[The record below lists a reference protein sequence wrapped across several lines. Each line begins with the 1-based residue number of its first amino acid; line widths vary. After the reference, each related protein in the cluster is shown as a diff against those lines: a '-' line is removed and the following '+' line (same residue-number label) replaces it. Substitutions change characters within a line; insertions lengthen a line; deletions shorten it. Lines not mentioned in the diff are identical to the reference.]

1 MTLTHA
7 EVLQGA
13 AAEHDLIDAVLFH
26 VEFLVELGHYEVRA
40 LALNAILPLRR
51 WKHICMQGQICVMS
65 RILLIRLL

>member
-1 MTLTHA
+1 MTLTHV

-26 VEFLVELGHYEVRA
+26 VEFLVELGHYELGT
-40 LALNAILPLRR
+40 LALNAILPLWR

-65 RILLIRLL
+65 RILLIWLL

>member
-13 AAEHDLIDAVLFH
+13 AAEHDLIDAVLLH

-40 LALNAILPLRR
+40 LALNAILSLRR